1 MAQEPTNPV
10 PTTETAFEKQRG
22 INQIELRTGF
32 AQVHVSGLSEPIH
45 ESRLFVLKAVA
56 EAGVSVDFLKLTPSG
71 LSFVITDSSSGEIE
85 AALAPIKVKYTIRKD
100 RCVILVHAVNM
111 RDEEGL
117 TASVVQR
124 AIASG
129 AILDHISD
137 MHDRMLIVAESRFA
151 GVLQSTFEEV
161 GNVR

>member
-1 MAQEPTNPV
+1 M
-10 PTTETAFEKQRG
+10 
-22 INQIELRTGF
+22 
-32 AQVHVSGLSEPIH
+32 HVSGLAEPVH

-56 EAGVSVDFLKLTPSG
+56 EAGISVDFLKLTPSG
-71 LSFVITDSSSGEIE
+71 LSFVINDSSSGEIE
-85 AALAPIKVKYTIRKD
+85 AALGPLQVKHTIRKD

-137 MHDRMLIVAESRFA
+137 MHDRMLIVAESKYA
-151 GVLQSTFEEV
+151 GLLESTFLEA
-161 GNVR
+161 GNGN